1 VDPFRGVVG
10 NGAAARPILDLSTRI
25 PGGFT
30 MADPTSGGIGKASQ
44 QMMQELQKQM
54 QQVEQQQ
61 KVNGPQFDQVMSQQ
75 GVNDPTK
82 VQDVAKVQD
91 VQKSQSAADV
101 LRTAQAQQVGGV
113 DKSIDVKKVEA
124 TTKTEGGLKAVLQ
137 QVVEG
142 QNKLDQIIKMATSGK
157 TYGNQELLA
166 IQASVYKFSQELELT
181 SKVVEKATSGVKQ
194 TMQTQV

>member
-1 VDPFRGVVG
+1 
-10 NGAAARPILDLSTRI
+10 
-25 PGGFT
+25 
-30 MADPTSGGIGKASQ
+30 MADPTGGIGKASA
-44 QMMQELQKQM
+44 QMMQEMQKQM
-54 QQVEQQQ
+54 AQQAQEQQ
-61 KVNGPQFDQVMSQQ
+61 KVGGPQFDNVMSQQ

-82 VQDVAKVQD
+82 VQDVSKVAE
-91 VQKSQSAADV
+91 VQKPQTAADV
-101 LRTAQAQQVGGV
+101 LRTAQSQQVGGV
-113 DKSIDVKKVEA
+113 DKSLDVKRVEG
-124 TTKTEGGLKAVLQ
+124 TQKTSESGLKALLG

-181 SKVVEKATSGVKQ
+181 RKVVEKATSGVKQ

>member
-1 VDPFRGVVG
+1 
-10 NGAAARPILDLSTRI
+10 
-25 PGGFT
+25 
-30 MADPTSGGIGKASQ
+30 MADPTGGIGKASA
-44 QMMQELQKQM
+44 QMMQEMQKQM
-54 QQVEQQQ
+54 QQQAQEQQ
-61 KVNGPQFDQVMSQQ
+61 KVGGPQFDNVMAQQ
-75 GVNDPTK
+75 GVNDPSK
-82 VQDVAKVQD
+82 VQDLSKTQQVNQ
-91 VQKSQSAADV
+91 VQKTQTSADV

-113 DKSIDVKKVEA
+113 DKSLDVKRVEGA
-124 TTKTEGGLKAVLQ
+124 TKTQESGLKSLLG

>member
-1 VDPFRGVVG
+1 
-10 NGAAARPILDLSTRI
+10 
-25 PGGFT
+25 
-30 MADPTSGGIGKASQ
+30 MADPTGGIGKASA
-44 QMMQELQKQM
+44 QMMQEMQKEM
-54 QQVEQQQ
+54 Q
-61 KVNGPQFDQVMSQQ
+61 KVQDQNGPQKVGNFNDVMAQN

-82 VQDVAKVQD
+82 VQDIQKVQEA
-91 VQKSQSAADV
+91 QKTQQTNGAADV
-101 LRTAQAQQVGGV
+101 LRTAQSQQVQGV
-113 DKSIDVKKVEA
+113 DKSIGVKPVEGA
-124 TTKTEGGLKAVLQ
+124 TKTETGLKAVLN
-137 QVVEG
+137 QVVSG

>member
-1 VDPFRGVVG
+1 
-10 NGAAARPILDLSTRI
+10 
-25 PGGFT
+25 

-61 KVNGPQFDQVMSQQ
+61 KVGGPQFDNVMAQQ

-82 VQDVAKVQD
+82 LQDVSKVQD
-91 VQKSQSAADV
+91 VQKTQSAADV

-113 DKSIDVKKVEA
+113 DKSLDVKKVEA

>member
-1 VDPFRGVVG
+1 
-10 NGAAARPILDLSTRI
+10 
-25 PGGFT
+25 
-30 MADPTSGGIGKASQ
+30 MADPTGGIGKASA
-44 QMMQELQKQM
+44 QMMQEMQKQM
-54 QQVEQQQ
+54 AQQAQEHQ
-61 KVNGPQFDQVMSQQ
+61 KVGGPQFDNIMSQQ
-75 GVNDPTK
+75 GVQNPTK
-82 VQDVAKVQD
+82 VQDVSKVNE
-91 VQKSQSAADV
+91 VQKPQTAADV
-101 LRTAQAQQVGGV
+101 LRTAQSQQVGGV
-113 DKSIDVKKVEA
+113 DKSLDVKRVEGA
-124 TTKTEGGLKAVLQ
+124 QKTNESGLKALLG

>member
-1 VDPFRGVVG
+1 
-10 NGAAARPILDLSTRI
+10 
-25 PGGFT
+25 
-30 MADPTSGGIGKASQ
+30 MADPTGGIGKASA
-44 QMMQELQKQM
+44 QMMQEMQKQM
-54 QQVEQQQ
+54 AQQAQEQQ
-61 KVNGPQFDQVMSQQ
+61 KVGGPQFDSVMAQQ
-75 GVNDPTK
+75 GAQDPTK
-82 VQDVAKVQD
+82 VQDLSKVAE
-91 VQKSQSAADV
+91 VQKTHTAADV

-113 DKSIDVKKVEA
+113 DKSIDVKRVEGA
-124 TTKTEGGLKAVLQ
+124 QKTESGLKALLG

-142 QNKLDQIIKMATSGK
+142 QNKLDEIIKMATSGK

>member
-1 VDPFRGVVG
+1 M
-10 NGAAARPILDLSTRI
+10 T
-25 PGGFT
+25 
-30 MADPTSGGIGKASQ
+30 DPTGGIGKASA
-44 QMMQELQKQM
+44 QMMQEMQKQM
-54 QQVEQQQ
+54 AEQAKEQQ
-61 KVNGPQFDQVMSQQ
+61 KVGGPQFDNVMSQQ
-75 GVNDPTK
+75 GVQDPTK
-82 VQDVAKVQD
+82 VQDISKVAE
-91 VQKSQSAADV
+91 VQKPQTAADV
-101 LRTAQAQQVGGV
+101 LRTAQSQQVGGV
-113 DKSIDVKKVEA
+113 DKSIDVKRVEGA
-124 TTKTEGGLKAVLQ
+124 QKSSESGLKSLLG

>member
-1 VDPFRGVVG
+1 
-10 NGAAARPILDLSTRI
+10 
-25 PGGFT
+25 
-30 MADPTSGGIGKASQ
+30 MADPTGGIGKASA
-44 QMMQELQKQM
+44 QMMQEMQKQM
-54 QQVEQQQ
+54 AQQAQEQQ
-61 KVNGPQFDQVMSQQ
+61 KVGGPQFDNVMSQQ
-75 GVNDPTK
+75 GVQDPTK
-82 VQDVAKVQD
+82 VQDVSKVNE
-91 VQKSQSAADV
+91 VQKPQTAADV
-101 LRTAQAQQVGGV
+101 LRTAQSQQVGGV
-113 DKSIDVKKVEA
+113 DKSLDVKRVEG
-124 TTKTEGGLKAVLQ
+124 TQKTSESGLKALLG